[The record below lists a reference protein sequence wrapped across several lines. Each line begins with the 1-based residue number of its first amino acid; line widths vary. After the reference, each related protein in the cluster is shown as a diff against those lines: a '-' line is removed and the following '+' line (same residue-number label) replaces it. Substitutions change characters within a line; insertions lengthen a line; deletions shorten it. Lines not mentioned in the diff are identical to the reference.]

1 MKQWEHREYEP
12 PNNDV
17 SAGQE
22 SEYDPRNEP
31 QPHALYNI
39 RDPPQH
45 AQQQYYH
52 TERRTRANATATG
65 TVYYHVTDRHEDAHE
80 PGGGRLHDYPH
91 SHVEHRHV
99 HLEDVLHRHRHEP
112 YEHDSNEYHVR
123 SLAPVPGAPSAAVG
137 KTRQAVA
144 W

>member
-1 MKQWEHREYEP
+1 MIPGTSPNLTRSITSATLPNTRSSNTTTRKEERGRTQRP
-12 PNNDV
+12 PV
-17 SAGQE
+17 QCTTTS
-22 SEYDPRNEP
+22 
-31 QPHALYNI
+31 
-39 RDPPQH
+39 
-45 AQQQYYH
+45 
-52 TERRTRANATATG
+52 RTDTRKPTN
-65 TVYYHVTDRHEDAHE
+65 
-80 PGGGRLHDYPH
+80 PGGRPYDYPH

-112 YEHDSNEYHVR
+112 YGHDSNEYHVR